1 MNATSERAISTL
13 RLSEFLSFVKP
24 QIALDG
30 KNQLHILYLGS
41 PEIFVET
48 TVNQD
53 GRLIGTQYFKRAGG
67 RTPRFVP
74 FSNGTLKIAGGIPY
88 DPEEE
93 AAKAPKARRASER
106 PE

>member
-1 MNATSERAISTL
+1 
-13 RLSEFLSFVKP
+13 VKP